1 MAEDWSRLEVE
12 AIVSDYFEMLAMEL
26 SGQEFNKAERNRNVQ
41 KFLNNRARGSVEF
54 KHQNISAVLIELGYP
69 YIKGYKPAR
78 NYQKSLLP
86 DVILKRLAIT
96 PDLHKLVEAT
106 VKQTID
112 KPPIISDIMSILVE
126 PPKPDDDKTMFREAQ
141 SPKTKRP
148 FRRNYLEIESR
159 NQSLGLAGE
168 KLVLEFEHE
177 RLWRVGKRELANRIE
192 HVSNTQGDGLGFD
205 ILSFEDDG
213 RERLIEVKTTR
224 FGESTPFF
232 ASKSEVEFSEVRESQ
247 YQLYRLYNFIKKPK
261 LFLLPGSLR
270 NTCSL
275 EPMQFSALPR

>member
-1 MAEDWSRLEVE
+1 MRDDWSRVEVE

-26 SGQEFNKAERNRNVQ
+26 RGQPFNKAEHNRKLQ
-41 KFLNNRARGSVEF
+41 TLLNNRERGSVEF

-69 YIKGYKPAR
+69 YIKGYRAR
-78 NYQKSLLP
+78 YNYQRSLLP
-86 DVILKRLAIT
+86 EVILQRLAIT
-96 PDLHKLVEAT
+96 PDLHKLVED
-106 VKQTID
+106 VVG
-112 KPPIISDIMSILVE
+112 KPVEQPPTISDVLAILVQ
-126 PPKPDDDKTMFREAQ
+126 PPKSEDDKKMFSE
-141 SPKTKRP
+141 SPEPKIRRA

-177 RLWRVGKRELANRIE
+177 RLWRAGKRELANRID
-192 HVSNTQGDGLGFD
+192 HVSSTQGDGLGYD
-205 ILSFEDDG
+205 ILSFENDG
-213 RERLIEVKTTR
+213 HERLIEVKTTR

-232 ASKSEVEFSEVRESQ
+232 ASKGEVEFSELRETE
-247 YQLYRLYNFIKKPK
+247 YHLYRLYNFTTTPK

-275 EPMQFSALPR
+275 DPMQFSALPR